1 MKIALKML
9 EVKLVYFKLF
19 ISIQIMWDILQTW
32 SSEWFYKIIALNA
45 IVPIE

>member
-19 ISIQIMWDILQTW
+19 ISIQIMWDILQRDPQNDST
-32 SSEWFYKIIALNA
+32 K
-45 IVPIE
+45 